1 MARKSLIA
9 KCAQRK
15 LRAKRQR
22 INGQKVTFSTR
33 IYSQC
38 IVSGRRRGV
47 IGRFGLSRIELRER
61 CNRGEILGVR
71 KSSW

>member
-1 MARKSLIA
+1 MTRKALIA
-9 KCAQRK
+9 KCSRRQLRAQRQ
-15 LRAKRQR
+15 RA
-22 INGQKVTFSTR
+22 NGVKVTFSTR

-38 IVSGRRRGV
+38 IVSGRRRGY

-61 CNRGEILGVR
+61 INKGEMLGVR